1 VPALSLRGNVA
12 SLVQDVWL
20 GTDPR
25 LRARRLAPYEEASVR
40 VVFQPDQD
48 MTLDDPPIAAFL
60 EVLAT
65 RVEVIAYE
73 PRGQGGS
80 GGRFG
85 PPVVEDLRRLLADL
99 PSRWHQGLRPV
110 VAGHGLGAW
119 LALAVADTP
128 GLAGAMAL
136 GPVARVPEVV
146 EAALRSRP
154 PLAFPTLV
162 VDGRDQDAAA
172 LAPIAEWVAREPL
185 ATRLSVPGDHA
196 AALEPLWSEVAAA
209 WAAARTASP

>member
-1 VPALSLRGNVA
+1 MA
-12 SLVQDVWL
+12 SLVQDVFL

-25 LRARRLAPYEEASVR
+25 LRARRLAPYEEARVR
-40 VVFQPDQD
+40 VVFQPDKD
-48 MTLDDPPIAAFL
+48 ATLDDPPLAAFL

-85 PPVVEDLRRLLADL
+85 PPVVDDLRRLLAEL
-99 PSRWHQGLRPV
+99 PARWHPGLRPV
-110 VAGHGLGAW
+110 VGGHGIGAW
-119 LALAVADTP
+119 LALAVADAP
-128 GLAGAMAL
+128 GLAGVLAL
-136 GPVARVPEVV
+136 GPVPSVPEVV

-154 PLAFPTLV
+154 PLDFPTLI

-172 LAPIAEWVAREPL
+172 LGPIADWVAREPL
-185 ATRLSVPGDHA
+185 ATRLTVPGDHA
-196 AALEPLWSEVAAA
+196 APLEPLWSEVAAA
-209 WAAARTASP
+209 WAAARAAPR